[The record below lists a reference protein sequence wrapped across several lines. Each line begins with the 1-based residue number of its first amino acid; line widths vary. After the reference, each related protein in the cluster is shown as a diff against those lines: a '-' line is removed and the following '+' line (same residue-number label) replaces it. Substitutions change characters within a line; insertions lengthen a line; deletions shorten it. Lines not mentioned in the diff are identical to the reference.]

1 MSLVSHVTH
10 HVYPENTNRAH
21 REHTSISFVQET
33 KSNNQK
39 NDLSNV
45 SSQKV
50 HNESLDIREQA
61 TTFANRDD
69 NGIEVTM
76 FIENG
81 EQILNMNKTHSSVN
95 TRSEASLATSEP
107 AIPIAIP
114 TGASFKAGESLTPS
128 PDIDRC
134 FPLRF
139 PA

>member
-1 MSLVSHVTH
+1 MPLVQQVTH

-21 REHTSISFVQET
+21 REHTCIGFVQET
-33 KSNNQK
+33 KPNNQK

-45 SSQKV
+45 GGQKV
-50 HNESLDIREQA
+50 HNESLDVREQA
-61 TTFANRDD
+61 TTFTNRDD
-69 NGIEVTM
+69 NEIEVTV
-76 FIENG
+76 FLENG
-81 EQILNMNKTHSSVN
+81 VQISNNGTHSSVN

-128 PDIDRC
+128 ADIVRC